1 MSFDSW
7 LEEMINRAKT
17 VEKQCG
23 SKGVNPKVMELLLD
37 RSIEPYGLWKGNDTA
52 KNAAPVNPEEAKN
65 KLEAIKRKFRLIE
78 DKGCLKINT
87 DKNGFPNNQEFQ
99 SCNSNLKELGFVYDK
114 TIHGFRKEVH

>member
-7 LEEMINRAKT
+7 LEEMTARAKA

-37 RSIEPYGLWKGNDTA
+37 RSIEPYGLWKGNDIA
-52 KNAAPVNPEEAKN
+52 KNAAPVNSEEAKN
-65 KLEAIKRKFRLIE
+65 RLEAVKRKYKLIGDGE
-78 DKGCLKINT
+78 ILKINT
-87 DKNGFPNNQEFQ
+87 AKDGFLNNQEFQ

-114 TIHGFRKEVH
+114 TVHGFRKEVH

>member
-7 LEEMINRAKT
+7 LEEMTARAKA

-52 KNAAPVNPEEAKN
+52 KNAASVNSEEAKN
-65 KLEAIKRKFRLIE
+65 AVLLPVRSL
-78 DKGCLKINT
+78 CLPPYRPI
-87 DKNGFPNNQEFQ
+87 
-99 SCNSNLKELGFVYDK
+99 S
-114 TIHGFRKEVH
+114 